1 MPIYKYIIT
10 IIGGHLNGFSIVKFS
25 DFEME
30 GWVDFIREDLKVDC
44 EVQKISLV

>member
-30 GWVDFIREDLKVDC
+30 SWVDFLHEHLKLDC